1 MSKIRDIILKQMLN
15 SGLTIY
21 RVSKIVEDE
30 VPQRTIY
37 DFLSG
42 KTDTTAEVVWRLLEA
57 LGLTITT
64 KQRTFL
70 ERTKDMVEKYNQVKT
85 FVNNDDGYLRWLRK
99 NPTGFVLNSFRQPSS
114 EYLILHHATCGTI
127 STDKRTNWTTTGFIK
142 ICSLEIEELEKW
154 AQNQVGGKLHHC
166 KICKP

>member
-42 KTDTTAEVVWRLLEA
+42 KTDTTAEVVWILLEA

-85 FVNNDDGYLRWLRK
+85 FVNDDDGYLKWLRQ
-99 NPTGFVLNSFRQPSS
+99 NPTGFVVNSFAWPSPK
-114 EYLILHHATCGTI
+114 YLILHRATCGTI
-127 STDKRTNWTTTGFIK
+127 STPTRTNWTTTGYIK
-142 ICSLEIEELEKW
+142 KCAPHRSELEKW
-154 AQNQVGGKLHHC
+154 AANEVRGRLNHC
-166 KICKP
+166 QICNP